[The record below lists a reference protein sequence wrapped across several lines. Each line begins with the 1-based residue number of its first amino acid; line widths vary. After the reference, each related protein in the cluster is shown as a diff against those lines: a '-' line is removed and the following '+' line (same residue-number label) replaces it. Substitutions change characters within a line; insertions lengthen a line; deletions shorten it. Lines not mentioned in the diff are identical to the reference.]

1 MQTLGLGFTWEQLSA
16 GQRFRTLNRTVTETD
31 LVLFTGVTGML
42 ETIFT
47 DRTFGAEKGGA
58 IQGQFVPAALTY
70 SLIEGLLCQSMI
82 QGTGLAMLELNKQV
96 LAPVRVGD
104 TVHGEIEITSV
115 RPTSKGNRGIV
126 VSRIDVKNQQDEVVM
141 TYEATRMLS
150 GRSADK
156 ARRKRDKRGAQ
167 MRGLKDR
174 TVLVTGG
181 ANGIGA
187 ATARRLAEE
196 GCAVGILDMD
206 VAAGA
211 NVAGGIEVRGRR
223 AKLYDVDITDYAA
236 VARAVASF
244 EASFGPGSF
253 LVNNAGWDRAVNFLD
268 TAPDFWR
275 KVVAINLFGP
285 LNVSHVVL
293 RGMAARGFGRVVN
306 VASDAGRVGSSGEA
320 VYSACK
326 GGIIALTKTLAREL
340 VGKGVILNT
349 ICPGPTDTAILRS
362 FLEGPDGARIA
373 EGLKRAIP
381 MRRLGVPED
390 YPGLI
395 AFLLSDDAA
404 YITGQT
410 ISVSGGLTMHG

>member
-1 MQTLGLGFTWEQLSA
+1 MS
-16 GQRFRTLNRTVTETD
+16 
-31 LVLFTGVTGML
+31 
-42 ETIFT
+42 
-47 DRTFGAEKGGA
+47 
-58 IQGQFVPAALTY
+58 
-70 SLIEGLLCQSMI
+70 
-82 QGTGLAMLELNKQV
+82 
-96 LAPVRVGD
+96 
-104 TVHGEIEITSV
+104 
-115 RPTSKGNRGIV
+115 
-126 VSRIDVKNQQDEVVM
+126 
-141 TYEATRMLS
+141 
-150 GRSADK
+150 
-156 ARRKRDKRGAQ
+156 
-167 MRGLKDR
+167 
-174 TVLVTGG
+174 
-181 ANGIGA
+181 
-187 ATARRLAEE
+187 
-196 GCAVGILDMD
+196 
-206 VAAGA
+206 
-211 NVAGGIEVRGRR
+211 
-223 AKLYDVDITDYAA
+223 
-236 VARAVASF
+236 RAVESF
-244 EASFGPGSF
+244 EAAFGAVSF

-268 TAPDFWR
+268 TAPEFWR
-275 KVVAINLFGP
+275 KVVAINLYGP

-362 FLEGPDGARIA
+362 FLEGADGARIA

>member
-1 MQTLGLGFTWEQLSA
+1 
-16 GQRFRTLNRTVTETD
+16 
-31 LVLFTGVTGML
+31 
-42 ETIFT
+42 
-47 DRTFGAEKGGA
+47 
-58 IQGQFVPAALTY
+58 
-70 SLIEGLLCQSMI
+70 
-82 QGTGLAMLELNKQV
+82 
-96 LAPVRVGD
+96 
-104 TVHGEIEITSV
+104 
-115 RPTSKGNRGIV
+115 
-126 VSRIDVKNQQDEVVM
+126 
-141 TYEATRMLS
+141 
-150 GRSADK
+150 
-156 ARRKRDKRGAQ
+156 

-187 ATARRLAEE
+187 AIVRRLAEE
-196 GCAVGILDMD
+196 GCAVGILDLD
-206 VAAGA
+206 AAAGA
-211 NVAGGIEVRGRR
+211 KLAGEITAAGGR
-223 AKLYDVDITDYAA
+223 ASLHVLDITDYDA
-236 VARAVASF
+236 VARAVENF
-244 EASFGPGSF
+244 EAASGPVAF
-253 LVNNAGWDRAVNFLD
+253 LVNNAGWDRAASFLV
-268 TAPDFWR
+268 TTPEFWR

-293 RGMAARGFGRVVN
+293 RKMAARGFGRVVN
-306 VASDAGRVGSSGEA
+306 IASDAGRVGSSGEA

-326 GGIIALTKTLAREL
+326 GGLIALTKTLAREL

-362 FLEGPDGARIA
+362 FLEGADGARIA

>member
-1 MQTLGLGFTWEQLSA
+1 
-16 GQRFRTLNRTVTETD
+16 
-31 LVLFTGVTGML
+31 
-42 ETIFT
+42 
-47 DRTFGAEKGGA
+47 
-58 IQGQFVPAALTY
+58 
-70 SLIEGLLCQSMI
+70 
-82 QGTGLAMLELNKQV
+82 
-96 LAPVRVGD
+96 
-104 TVHGEIEITSV
+104 
-115 RPTSKGNRGIV
+115 
-126 VSRIDVKNQQDEVVM
+126 
-141 TYEATRMLS
+141 
-150 GRSADK
+150 
-156 ARRKRDKRGAQ
+156 

-174 TVLVTGG
+174 TVVVTGG

-187 ATARRLAEE
+187 AIARRLAEE
-196 GCAVGILDMD
+196 GCAVGIFDLDRT
-206 VAAGA
+206 AGEKIA
-211 NVAGGIEVRGRR
+211 GEIKAGGAR
-223 AKLYDVDITDYAA
+223 ASLQVVDITEYDA
-236 VARAVASF
+236 VARAVEGVES
-244 EASFGPGSF
+244 SFGPVSF
-253 LVNNAGWDRAVNFLD
+253 LVNNAGWDRAANFLD
-268 TAPDFWR
+268 TTPDFWR

-285 LNVSHVVL
+285 LNMNHVVL

-306 VASDAGRVGSSGEA
+306 IASDAGRVGSSGEA

-362 FLEGPDGARIA
+362 FLEGPDGTRIA

-390 YPGLI
+390 YPGLV